1 MGHKRE
7 GVMNPEL
14 KKRDKEQAAQLKEA
28 KKRWLKELEEEPKVE
43 CIVRNHDFLN
53 QGVPIEFTFRRVK
66 KYTIKDGETITLPL
80 SVYNHINSMQVP
92 APVTVQDFQ
101 TGQMKTDFSHK
112 RARFT
117 ATLTEKGVASLQS
130 MVSAPARKTKEASQ

>member
-1 MGHKRE
+1 MMPVSAHHETG
-7 GVMNPEL
+7 
-14 KKRDKEQAAQLKEA
+14 AS
-28 KKRWLKELEEEPKVE
+28 
-43 CIVRNHDFLN
+43 
-53 QGVPIEFTFRRVK
+53 GVPSCPIRSKTV
-66 KYTIKDGETITLPL
+66 TLPL

-92 APVTVQDFQ
+92 APVTVQDFT

-117 ATLTEKGVASLQS
+117 ATLTEKGIASLQS